1 MGAFVKTVDN
11 NLINNNNM
19 KKILFMVFLAV
30 LTFGV
35 NAQVNFMGIPVDGS
49 ATEMIQKL
57 KDKGFRETIGKYEN
71 EGKQFPVL
79 EGSFNGSN
87 VALYVATN
95 HGKVYRI
102 MVFCRN
108 GYDEASIIT
117 QFNVLFNQFFN
128 NKKYIHIDGEEIP
141 SDEDV
146 SYEMSI
152 HNKIYQAVFRQVVF
166 GNTESENMVWF
177 MVKKIYGE
185 YFIVIY
191 YDNEVNAPNGE
202 DL

>member
-49 ATEMIQKL
+49 AKEMIQKL

-79 EGSFNGSN
+79 EGSFNGKS
-87 VALYVATN
+87 VLLWVITN
-95 HGKVYRI
+95 HKKVYRI
-102 MVFCRN
+102 MVVDQN
-108 GYDEASIIT
+108 GYEEASIIT